1 MIILQK
7 IKKYGK
13 HLLVGS
19 ARGVIN
25 GLFGAGGGMIAV
37 PVLKKLGL
45 SQKSA
50 HANAVAT
57 ILPITVISAV
67 MYIIKDY
74 VNLSDSFFYIPTG
87 VIGSV
92 IGTLIIKKISS
103 KWLSVIFSA
112 FMVYAGVRLLFK

>member
-1 MIILQK
+1 MLF
-7 IKKYGK
+7 
-13 HLLVGS
+13 GS
-19 ARGVIN
+19 VIGAVN

-67 MYIIKDY
+67 MYTIKDY
-74 VNLSDSFFYIPTG
+74 VNLYDSFYYIPTG
-87 VIGSV
+87 IIGSV

-112 FMVYAGVRLLFK
+112 FMVYAGVRLLVR